1 MEIFNGIHYT
11 VEINYRV
18 QPHFAKILV
27 PQKKK
32 YIVII
37 PKIVLICMPSRA
49 KVRLY
54 IFSDFYIMKMNIP
67 YRLDIY
73 ELLNRTSC

>member
-18 QPHFAKILV
+18 QPHFAK
-27 PQKKK
+27 KK
-32 YIVII
+32 YIVLI

-73 ELLNRTSC
+73 KLLNRTSS